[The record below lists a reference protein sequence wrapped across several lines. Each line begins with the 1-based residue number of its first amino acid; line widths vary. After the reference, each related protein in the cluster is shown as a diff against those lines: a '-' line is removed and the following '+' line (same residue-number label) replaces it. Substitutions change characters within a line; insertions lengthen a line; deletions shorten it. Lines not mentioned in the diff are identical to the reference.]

1 MRRAVVLVA
10 LCASVLFPVVA
21 SAQDGGPPAGPPPG
35 GMGRGNWPSPS
46 PAMRAA
52 MEKAHA
58 DAKAG
63 ALAALTPAH
72 AASVQSILAQ
82 VTAGTLDRRAAAG
95 QIDALLT
102 PAESA
107 AVVAAAEQARRAMH
121 AAMAAGGPPPPP
133 SGGPPDGP
141 PPGRGMFGPPTAG
154 RLFLMLSMPPPGMRM
169 TQPTARSSAAP

>member
-21 SAQDGGPPAGPPPG
+21 SAQDGGPPPGPPPG

-46 PAMRAA
+46 PALRAA

-58 DAKAG
+58 DAKAD

-102 PAESA
+102 PAESS
-107 AVVAAAEQARRAMH
+107 AV
-121 AAMAAGGPPPPP
+121 GGPPPPP
-133 SGGPPDGP
+133 PPFGGPPS
-141 PPGRGMFGPPTAG
+141 AG

-169 TQPTARSSAAP
+169 TQPAARSSAAP